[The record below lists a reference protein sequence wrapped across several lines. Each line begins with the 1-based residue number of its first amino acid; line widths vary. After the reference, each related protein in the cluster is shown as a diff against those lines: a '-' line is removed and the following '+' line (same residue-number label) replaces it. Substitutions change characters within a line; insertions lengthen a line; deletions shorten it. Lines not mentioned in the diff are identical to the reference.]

1 MQGWFHSTAS
11 RFRWNASSLV
21 GSQHEVAIARAVVTS
36 GCVNASTV
44 ATPVMVQALVYILAL
59 VSISGNKNGN
69 SSAEISMARKSFSRK
84 RQLKFPCKISSTI
97 LFSSWKRSIRKK
109 LEWNLIFKFSSRLY
123 NLILEIKRRIKLFI
137 VLSFF

>member
-21 GSQHEVAIARAVVTS
+21 GSQHEVAIARTVVTS

-59 VSISGNKNGN
+59 VSISGNKNRN
-69 SSAEISMARKSFSRK
+69 SSAEISMVRKSWNPFRE
-84 RQLKFPCKISSTI
+84 RAIKISMQNFFHDS
-97 LFSSWKRSIRKK
+97 FFYRRKGSIRKK
-109 LEWNLIFKFSSRLY
+109 LELELNLIFKFSSKY
-123 NLILEIKRRIKLFI
+123 II
-137 VLSFF
+137 